1 MVQKCNICGKI
12 ASYFDINLGEWMCEE
27 CYKENYNKVN
37 LDDYRN
43 KVNCEEC
50 DEEIQNMLNTM
61 ENIIDDIMRHKMI
74 KLDKRFNSTKFS
86 NDIEEILKSM
96 PKIDVESIAEGL
108 NFGKT
113 YRYNKDKLIYNL
125 INSYK
130 EKVLEKIY
138 LFDDGALKA
147 FKYFSKNNGVVTLTN
162 SDRKYIKFVEYFMAI
177 GILYP
182 AKNEEKKAVLL
193 MPSIVRDLLP
203 NLNDFDCRLKIKNNS
218 RIITLVSGMA
228 NVYGVLTINDVINKL
243 NKFGFDNMEFKEKYE
258 IINSASNYSV
268 SYLIKEG
275 YVFNCNIKYYKKLY
289 EKIKSEGGSIEYR
302 EYSEKELL
310 TFGNDNWLRNSKY
323 GKEFITSFTN
333 CFELDNEEIDDFL
346 NQLYYIIQED
356 SLDNVLN
363 EVRNMIVEEDGKEV
377 GVNIIKEY
385 ICNLPIWDKKG
396 KSIKEIEDK
405 TI

>member
-1 MVQKCNICGKI
+1 MVPKCNICGKI
-12 ASYFDINLGEWMCEE
+12 ASYFDANLDKWMCED
-27 CYKENYNKVN
+27 CYKENYNKIN

-43 KVNCEEC
+43 KDNYENC

-61 ENIIDDIMRHKMI
+61 ENIIDDMMKHKMA
-74 KLDKRFNSTKFS
+74 KLDKRFNSTKFT
-86 NDIEEILKSM
+86 NDIVEILRSM
-96 PKIDVESIAEGL
+96 PKSDIESIAERL

-113 YRYNKDKLIYNL
+113 YRYNKDKLIFNL

-130 EKVLEKIY
+130 EKVLEKNY
-138 LFDDGALKA
+138 LFDDSALKA
-147 FKYFSKNNGVVTLTN
+147 FKYFSKNDGITILNN
-162 SDRKYIKFVEYFMAI
+162 IDHKYIKFVEYFMAI

-182 AKNEEKKAVLL
+182 SKNEEKKAVLL
-193 MPSIVRDLLP
+193 MPSIVRELLS
-203 NLNDFDCRLKIKNNS
+203 NLNDFNFRLKIKNNS
-218 RIITLVSGMA
+218 KIITLVSGMA
-228 NVYGVLTINDVINKL
+228 NVYGVLTINDVVNKL
-243 NKFGFDNMEFKEKYE
+243 NKFGFGNMEFREVYDV
-258 IINSASNYSV
+258 INSGSNYSATYV
-268 SYLIKEG
+268 IKEG

-289 EKIKSEGGSIEYR
+289 EKIKSESKSIEYK

-310 TFGNDNWLRNSKY
+310 TFGKDNWLRNCKC

-377 GVNIIKEY
+377 GVNMIKEY
-385 ICNLPIWDKKG
+385 ICNLPIWYKKG
-396 KSIKEIEDK
+396 KCINEIEGK